1 MDMNDT
7 NEMDLFGGTDAAGGL
22 LSDVRLDVAKLDYLE
37 SELLTWQ
44 ELFGGFDRMR
54 AITYSSGIGFVYQ
67 LIEMFKDVEVIFGCE
82 EVMSYS
88 LQEIMAYQFKLMER
102 IRDADSRSKM
112 KMIER
117 VESGGVRLFVAR
129 KQLSHEK
136 LYLLDADDGR
146 KRVILG
152 SANMSFNAFRG
163 RQRETICYMDSD
175 AAYERFSEIYEDLKS
190 DSVDTITKKAITVGD
205 VSENLVAL
213 PIVETVRV
221 KKAVYIEPVKEA
233 DEEVRFVLD
242 TRDLARKIK
251 PAIPITKADKKAGR
265 ILISPEL
272 IQKVRRQVVRDNE
285 REKELKSEY
294 PQLVI
299 DAELG
304 TVSLNGKT
312 LDLNPGAAEVKNDV
326 DMFIRYM
333 NGYERFHGDN
343 RGMQNRYYE
352 FANWFFCSPLMAI
365 MRDTAL
371 RYDQKTL
378 PYPVF
383 GLVYG
388 QSKAG
393 KTSFL
398 ETILKMMIG
407 QKTKMGA
414 PEFTRT
420 TIDGL
425 RHSVQGAPIIVDDLT
440 NNRFNQHAVETIKN
454 DDFGLLEHLV
464 HYPAVVISANED
476 VKAVAQEVIR
486 RTVICRVQAG
496 LTNTEV
502 MKSNIVRAV
511 QQKIGTAFYR
521 EYLRL
526 MLAKIPDMMDQL
538 KDDNPESEC
547 PDILKVS
554 SEVLYG
560 IFSAQENELPS
571 YIRKLSLEDYFSE
584 KVTGKYAIQVIK
596 TAWTSNPNSFEVDE
610 RAGTVRYD
618 AGVNW
623 DADRLMKELPEN
635 LCAKRSRDSVIM
647 ELDEAREFFGIGFRK
662 RSILSRI
669 FGK

>member
-1 MDMNDT
+1 MDNADDI
-7 NEMDLFGGTDAAGGL
+7 DLFGGTDA
-22 LSDVRLDVAKLDYLE
+22 DVRLDVAKLDYLE
-37 SELLTWQ
+37 SESMTWQ
-44 ELFGGFDRMR
+44 ELFGGFDRMK

-67 LIEMFKDVEVIFGCE
+67 LIGMFKNVEVIFGCE
-82 EVMSYS
+82 EVMSYT
-88 LQEIMAYQFKLMER
+88 LQEIMAYQSKLMER
-102 IRDADSRSKM
+102 IRDADSKSKT

-117 VESGGVRLFVAR
+117 VESGDVQLFVAR

-136 LYLLDADDGR
+136 LYLLEADDGR

-152 SANMSFNAFRG
+152 SANMSFNAFSG

-175 AAYERFSEIYEDLKS
+175 AAYDRFNEIFEELK
-190 DSVDTITKKAITVGD
+190 DKSVDTITKKAIVVGNS
-205 VSENLVAL
+205 SENLDVL
-213 PIVETVRV
+213 PIAETVKV
-221 KKAVYIEPVKEA
+221 KKAVYIEPAKDA
-233 DEEVRFVLD
+233 DEEVRFALD
-242 TRDLARKIK
+242 TRELAKKIK
-251 PAIPITKADKKAGR
+251 PAIPITKADKKAGK
-265 ILISPEL
+265 ILISPEI
-272 IQKVRRQVVRDNE
+272 IQKVRRQVVRDPE

-299 DAELG
+299 DAEHG
-304 TVSLNGKT
+304 AVSLNGKA
-312 LDLNPGAAEVKNDV
+312 LDLNPDSAAVKSDV

-343 RGMQNRYYE
+343 QGMQNRYYE

-440 NNRFNQHAVETIKN
+440 NNRFNQHAIETIKN

-526 MLAKIPDMMDQL
+526 MLEKIPDMMDQL

-554 SEVLYG
+554 SEVLYE
-560 IFSAQENELPS
+560 IFSAHESKLPS

-596 TAWTSNPNSFEVDE
+596 TAWSSNPKSFEVDE

-647 ELDEAREFFGIGFRK
+647 ELDEAREFFGIDFRK
-662 RSILSRI
+662 RSIISRLL
-669 FGK
+669 GR

>member
-1 MDMNDT
+1 MAKDFGD
-7 NEMDLFGGTDAAGGL
+7 DLFSASEGMANGGMCK
-22 LSDVRLDVAKLDYLE
+22 LDVVKMDYVGAE
-37 SELLTWQ
+37 SITWR
-44 ELFGGFDRMR
+44 ELFSGYDSIK
-54 AITYSSGIGFVYQ
+54 AITFSSGIGFVYQ
-67 LIEMFKDVEVIFGCE
+67 LLDLFEDAEIIFGCE
-82 EVMSYS
+82 EVMSYT
-88 LQEIMAYQFKLMER
+88 LQEIIAYQAKLMER
-102 IRDADSRSKM
+102 IRKTDSASKE

-117 VESGGVRLFVAR
+117 VERGDVRLFVAR
-129 KQLSHEK
+129 RRLSHEK
-136 LYLLDADDGR
+136 LYLLKAEDGR
-146 KRVILG
+146 TRVVFG
-152 SANMSFNAFRG
+152 SANMSFNAFGG
-163 RQRETICYMDSD
+163 RQREIICYIDSLE
-175 AAYERFSEIYEDLKS
+175 AYERFEEAYEDLKR
-190 DSVDTITKKAITVGD
+190 DSVDTITKKAVEISDAT
-205 VSENLVAL
+205 ENVDAL
-213 PIVETVRV
+213 PIAETAKVEKV
-221 KKAVYIEPVKEA
+221 VYIEPAKDA

-242 TRDLARKIK
+242 TRELAKRIK
-251 PAIPITKADKKAGR
+251 PAIPITKADKKAGK
-265 ILISPEL
+265 ILISPEI
-272 IQKVRRQVVRDNE
+272 IQKVRRQVIRDTE
-285 REKELKSEY
+285 REKELRSEY

-299 DAELG
+299 DSEHG
-304 TVSLNGKT
+304 TVSLNGKD
-312 LDLNPGAAEVKNDV
+312 LDLNPDADAVKSDV

-333 NGYERFHGDN
+333 NGYERFHGDSK
-343 RGMQNRYYE
+343 GMQNRYYE
-352 FANWFFCSPLMAI
+352 FANWFFCSPLMAV

-371 RYDQKTL
+371 RFDQKTL

-420 TIDGL
+420 AIDGL

-502 MKSNIVRAV
+502 MKSNVVRAV

-526 MLAKIPDMMDQL
+526 MLGKIPDMMDQL

-554 SEVLYG
+554 SEVLYE
-560 IFSAQENELPS
+560 IFSAHESELPS

-596 TAWTSNPNSFEVDE
+596 TAWASNPNSFEVDE

-647 ELDEAREFFGIGFRK
+647 ELDEAREFFGIDFRK
-662 RSILSRI
+662 RSIISRI

>member
-1 MDMNDT
+1 MAKDFGD
-7 NEMDLFGGTDAAGGL
+7 DLFSASEGMANGGMCK
-22 LSDVRLDVAKLDYLE
+22 LDVVKMNYVGAE
-37 SELLTWQ
+37 SITWR
-44 ELFGGFDRMR
+44 ELFSGYDSIK
-54 AITYSSGIGFVYQ
+54 AITFSSGIGFVYQ
-67 LIEMFKDVEVIFGCE
+67 LLDLFEDAEIIFGCE
-82 EVMSYS
+82 EVMSYT
-88 LQEIMAYQFKLMER
+88 LQEIIAYQAKLMER
-102 IRDADSRSKM
+102 IRKTDSASKE

-117 VESGGVRLFVAR
+117 VERGDVRLFVAR
-129 KQLSHEK
+129 RRLSHEK
-136 LYLLDADDGR
+136 LYLLKAEDGR
-146 KRVILG
+146 TRVVFG
-152 SANMSFNAFRG
+152 SANMSFNAFGG
-163 RQRETICYMDSD
+163 RQREIICYIDSLE
-175 AAYERFSEIYEDLKS
+175 AYERFEEAYEDLKR
-190 DSVDTITKKAITVGD
+190 DSVDTITKKAVEISDAT
-205 VSENLVAL
+205 ENVDAL
-213 PIVETVRV
+213 PIAETAKVEKV
-221 KKAVYIEPVKEA
+221 VYIEPAKDA

-242 TRDLARKIK
+242 TRELAKRIK
-251 PAIPITKADKKAGR
+251 PAIPITKADKKAGK
-265 ILISPEL
+265 ILISPEI
-272 IQKVRRQVVRDNE
+272 IQKVRRQVIRDTE
-285 REKELKSEY
+285 REKELRSEY

-299 DAELG
+299 DSEHG
-304 TVSLNGKT
+304 TVSLNGKD
-312 LDLNPGAAEVKNDV
+312 LDLNPDADAVKSDV

-333 NGYERFHGDN
+333 NGYERFHGDSK
-343 RGMQNRYYE
+343 GMQNRYYE
-352 FANWFFCSPLMAI
+352 FANWFFCSPLMAV

-371 RYDQKTL
+371 RFDQKTL

-420 TIDGL
+420 AIDGL
-425 RHSVQGAPIIVDDLT
+425 RHRVQGAPIIVDDLT

-502 MKSNIVRAV
+502 MKSNVVRAV

-526 MLAKIPDMMDQL
+526 MLGKIPDMMDQL

-554 SEVLYG
+554 SEVLYE
-560 IFSAQENELPS
+560 IFLAHESELPS

-596 TAWTSNPNSFEVDE
+596 TAWASNPDSFEVDE

-647 ELDEAREFFGIGFRK
+647 ELDEAREFFGIDFRRK
-662 RSILSRI
+662 SFLSRLL
-669 FGK
+669 GK

>member
-1 MDMNDT
+1 MNNTDD
-7 NEMDLFGGTDAAGGL
+7 MDLFGGTDA
-22 LSDVRLDVAKLDYLE
+22 SVRLDVAKLDYLE
-37 SELLTWQ
+37 SGSMTWQ

-54 AITYSSGIGFVYQ
+54 AITFSSGIGFVYQ
-67 LIEMFKDVEVIFGCE
+67 LIGMFKDVEVVFGCE
-82 EVMSYS
+82 EVMSYT
-88 LQEIMAYQFKLMER
+88 LQEIMAYQSKLMER
-102 IRDADSRSKM
+102 IRDADSMSKT
-112 KMIER
+112 KLIER
-117 VESGGVRLFVAR
+117 VEAGDVHLFVAR
-129 KQLSHEK
+129 EQLSHEK
-136 LYLLDADDGR
+136 LYLLESDDGR

-152 SANMSFNAFRG
+152 SANMSFSAFRG

-175 AAYERFSEIYEDLKS
+175 AAYDRFSEIFEELKS
-190 DSVDTITKKAITVGD
+190 KSVDTITKKAIIAGD
-205 VSENLVAL
+205 ASENLDVL
-213 PIVETVRV
+213 PIAETVKV
-221 KKAVYIEPVKEA
+221 KKAVYIEPAKDA
-233 DEEVRFVLD
+233 DEEVKFVLD
-242 TRDLARKIK
+242 TRELAKKIK
-251 PAIPITKADKKAGR
+251 PAIPITKADKKAGK
-265 ILISPEL
+265 ILISPEI

-299 DAELG
+299 DAERG
-304 TVSLNGKT
+304 FVSLNGKT
-312 LDLNPGAAEVKNDV
+312 IDLNPDAAEVKSDV

-333 NGYERFHGDN
+333 NGYKRFHGDN
-343 RGMQNRYYE
+343 IGMQNRYYE

-383 GLVYG
+383 GLIYG

-407 QKTKMGA
+407 QKTKIGA
-414 PEFTRT
+414 PDFTRT

-440 NNRFNQHAVETIKN
+440 QNRFNQHAIETIKN
-454 DDFGLLEHLV
+454 DDFGLLEHLI

-476 VKAVAQEVIR
+476 VKVVAPEVTR

-526 MLAKIPDMMDQL
+526 MLEKILGMMDQL

-547 PDILKVS
+547 PDILKTS

-560 IFSAQENELPS
+560 IFSTHTDELPS

-596 TAWTSNPNSFEVDE
+596 TAWDSNPKSFEIDE

-647 ELDEAREFFGIGFRK
+647 ELDEAREFFGIDFRK
-662 RSILSRI
+662 RSIIRRLL
-669 FGK
+669 GK

>member
-1 MDMNDT
+1 MTKDFGD
-7 NEMDLFGGTDAAGGL
+7 DLFSASEGMANGGMCK
-22 LSDVRLDVAKLDYLE
+22 LDVVKMDYVGAE
-37 SELLTWQ
+37 SITWR
-44 ELFGGFDRMR
+44 ELFSGYDSIK
-54 AITYSSGIGFVYQ
+54 AITFSSGIGFVYQ
-67 LIEMFKDVEVIFGCE
+67 LLDLFEDAEIIFGCE
-82 EVMSYS
+82 EVMSYT
-88 LQEIMAYQFKLMER
+88 LQEIIAYQAKLMER
-102 IRDADSRSKM
+102 IRKTDSASKE

-117 VESGGVRLFVAR
+117 VERGDVRLFVAR
-129 KQLSHEK
+129 RRLSHEK
-136 LYLLDADDGR
+136 LYLLKAEDGR
-146 KRVILG
+146 TRVVFG
-152 SANMSFNAFRG
+152 SANMSFNAFGG
-163 RQRETICYMDSD
+163 RQREIICYIDSLE
-175 AAYERFSEIYEDLKS
+175 AYERFEEAYEDLKR
-190 DSVDTITKKAITVGD
+190 DSVDTITKKAVEISDAT
-205 VSENLVAL
+205 ENVDAL
-213 PIVETVRV
+213 PIAETAKVEKV
-221 KKAVYIEPVKEA
+221 VYIEPAKDA

-242 TRDLARKIK
+242 TRELAKRIK
-251 PAIPITKADKKAGR
+251 PAIPITKADKKAGK
-265 ILISPEL
+265 ILISPEI
-272 IQKVRRQVVRDNE
+272 IQKVRRQVIRDTE
-285 REKELKSEY
+285 REKELRSEY

-299 DAELG
+299 DSEHG
-304 TVSLNGKT
+304 TVSLNGKD
-312 LDLNPGAAEVKNDV
+312 LDLNPDADAVKSDV

-333 NGYERFHGDN
+333 NGYERFHGDSK
-343 RGMQNRYYE
+343 GMQNRYYE
-352 FANWFFCSPLMAI
+352 FANWFFCSPLMAV

-371 RYDQKTL
+371 RFDQKTL

-420 TIDGL
+420 AIDGL

-502 MKSNIVRAV
+502 MKSNVVRAV

-526 MLAKIPDMMDQL
+526 MLGKIPDMMDQL

-554 SEVLYG
+554 SEVLYE
-560 IFSAQENELPS
+560 IFSAHESELPS

-596 TAWTSNPNSFEVDE
+596 TAWASNPDSFEVDE

-647 ELDEAREFFGIGFRK
+647 ELDEAREFFGIDFRRK
-662 RSILSRI
+662 SFLSRLL
-669 FGK
+669 GK

>member
-1 MDMNDT
+1 MAKDFGD
-7 NEMDLFGGTDAAGGL
+7 DLFSASEGMANGGMCK
-22 LSDVRLDVAKLDYLE
+22 LDVVKMDYVGAE
-37 SELLTWQ
+37 SITWR
-44 ELFGGFDRMR
+44 ELFSGYDSIK
-54 AITYSSGIGFVYQ
+54 AITFSSGIGFVYQ
-67 LIEMFKDVEVIFGCE
+67 LLDLFEDAEIIFGCE
-82 EVMSYS
+82 EVMSYT
-88 LQEIMAYQFKLMER
+88 LQEIIAYQAKLMER
-102 IRDADSRSKM
+102 IRKTDSASKE

-117 VESGGVRLFVAR
+117 VERGDVRLFVAR
-129 KQLSHEK
+129 RRLSHEK
-136 LYLLDADDGR
+136 LYLLKAEDGR
-146 KRVILG
+146 TRVVFG
-152 SANMSFNAFRG
+152 SANMSFNAFGG
-163 RQRETICYMDSD
+163 RQREIICYIDSLE
-175 AAYERFSEIYEDLKS
+175 AYERFEEAYEDLKR
-190 DSVDTITKKAITVGD
+190 DSVDTITKKAVEISDAT
-205 VSENLVAL
+205 ENVDAL
-213 PIVETVRV
+213 PIAETAKVEKV
-221 KKAVYIEPVKEA
+221 VYIEPAKDA

-242 TRDLARKIK
+242 TRELAKRIK
-251 PAIPITKADKKAGR
+251 PAIPITKADKKAGK
-265 ILISPEL
+265 ILISPEI
-272 IQKVRRQVVRDNE
+272 IQKVRRQVIRDTE
-285 REKELKSEY
+285 REKELRSEY

-299 DAELG
+299 DSEHG
-304 TVSLNGKT
+304 TVSLNGKD
-312 LDLNPGAAEVKNDV
+312 LDLNPDADAVKSDV

-333 NGYERFHGDN
+333 NGYERFHGDSK
-343 RGMQNRYYE
+343 GMQNRYYE
-352 FANWFFCSPLMAI
+352 FANWFFCSPLMAV

-371 RYDQKTL
+371 RFDQKTL

-420 TIDGL
+420 AIDGL

-502 MKSNIVRAV
+502 MKSNVVRAV

-526 MLAKIPDMMDQL
+526 MLGKIPDMMDQL

-554 SEVLYG
+554 SEVLYE
-560 IFSAQENELPS
+560 IFSAHESELPS

-596 TAWTSNPNSFEVDE
+596 TAWASNPNSFEVDE

-647 ELDEAREFFGIGFRK
+647 ELDEAREFFGIDFRRK
-662 RSILSRI
+662 SFLSRLL
-669 FGK
+669 GK

>member
-1 MDMNDT
+1 MDMKDT
-7 NEMDLFGGTDAAGGL
+7 SEMDLFGGTDAAGGL
-22 LSDVRLDVAKLDYLE
+22 RADVRLDVAKLDYLASE
-37 SELLTWQ
+37 SMTWQ
-44 ELFGGFDRMR
+44 ELFDGFDRMR

-82 EVMSYS
+82 EVMSYN
-88 LQEIMAYQFKLMER
+88 LQEIMAYQSKLMER
-102 IRDADSRSKM
+102 IRDADSKSKT

-117 VESGGVRLFVAR
+117 VEAGNVRLFVAR
-129 KQLSHEK
+129 EQLSHEK
-136 LYLLDADDGR
+136 LYLLEADDGR
-146 KRVILG
+146 RRVILG

-163 RQRETICYMDSD
+163 RQRETICYIDSEQ
-175 AAYERFSEIYEDLKS
+175 AYERFNEIYEDLKG

-205 VSENLVAL
+205 ASENLDAL
-213 PIVETVRV
+213 PIADTVKV
-221 KKAVYIEPVKEA
+221 KKVVYIEPVKDAE
-233 DEEVRFVLD
+233 DEVRFILD

-251 PAIPITKADKKAGR
+251 SAIPITKADKKAGK
-265 ILISPEL
+265 ILISPEI

-299 DAELG
+299 DAEHG
-304 TVSLNGKT
+304 TVSLNGKV
-312 LDLNPGAAEVKNDV
+312 LDLNPDVAEVKSDV

-343 RGMQNRYYE
+343 KGMQNRYYE

-440 NNRFNQHAVETIKN
+440 NIRFNQHAVETIKN

-526 MLAKIPDMMDQL
+526 MLEKIPDMMEQL
-538 KDDNPESEC
+538 KDENPESEC
-547 PDILKVS
+547 PDILRVS

-560 IFSAQENELPS
+560 IFAAHESELPS

-596 TAWTSNPNSFEVDE
+596 TAWTSNPNAFEVDE

-647 ELDEAREFFGIGFRK
+647 ELDEAREFFGIDFRK
-662 RSILSRI
+662 RSIISRI

>member
-1 MDMNDT
+1 MVMDNSDD
-7 NEMDLFGGTDAAGGL
+7 MDLFGGTDAAGGL
-22 LSDVRLDVAKLDYLE
+22 RADVRLDVAKLDYLSSE
-37 SELLTWQ
+37 SMTWQ
-44 ELFGGFDRMR
+44 ELFGGFDRLR

-67 LIEMFKDVEVIFGCE
+67 LIEMFKDVEIIFGCE
-82 EVMSYS
+82 EVMSYN
-88 LQEIMAYQFKLMER
+88 LQEIMAYQSKLMER
-102 IRDADSRSKM
+102 IRDADSKSKT

-117 VESGGVRLFVAR
+117 VESGDVRLFVAR
-129 KQLSHEK
+129 EKLSHEK
-136 LYLLDADDGR
+136 LYLLESDDGR

-163 RQRETICYMDSD
+163 HQRETICYMDSD
-175 AAYERFSEIYEDLKS
+175 AAYDRFNEIFEDLKGK
-190 DSVDTITKKAITVGD
+190 SVDKITKKAIVVGD
-205 VSENLVAL
+205 ASDNLDVL
-213 PIVETVRV
+213 PIAETVKV
-221 KKAVYIEPVKEA
+221 KKAVYIEPAKDA

-242 TRDLARKIK
+242 TRELAKKIK
-251 PAIPITKADKKAGR
+251 PAIPITKADKKAGK
-265 ILISPEL
+265 ILISPE
-272 IQKVRRQVVRDNE
+272 IMQKVRRQVVRDNE

-299 DAELG
+299 DAEHG
-304 TVSLNGKT
+304 AVSLNGKA
-312 LDLNPGAAEVKNDV
+312 LDLNPGAAEVKSDV

-343 RGMQNRYYE
+343 KGMQNRYYE

-440 NNRFNQHAVETIKN
+440 QNRFNQHAVETIKN

-526 MLAKIPDMMDQL
+526 MLEKIPDMMDQL

-554 SEVLYG
+554 SEVLYE
-560 IFSAQENELPS
+560 IFSAHESKLPS

-596 TAWTSNPNSFEVDE
+596 TAWSSNPKAFEVDE

-647 ELDEAREFFGIGFRK
+647 ELDEAREFFGIDFRRK
-662 RSILSRI
+662 SFLSRLL
-669 FGK
+669 GK